1 MVAMA
6 DPGARLAEVFDV
18 LGPLY
23 RRGVRAVEQGSGE
36 GADMPVGVRAVLDA
50 LAGGGPTTV
59 PALGRALA
67 LSRQFV
73 QRSVDDAAGRSW
85 VRTRENPAH
94 RRSVLVELT
103 AEGDE
108 VLAGVRATERHELA
122 GLAEGLDPADLDA
135 CLRVLRRISER
146 LLDPPRA

>member
-1 MVAMA
+1 MT

-23 RRGVRAVEQGSGE
+23 RRGVRAVERE
-36 GADMPVGVRAVLDA
+36 GGMPVGVRAVLDA
-50 LAGGGPTTV
+50 LAGCGATTV
-59 PALGRALA
+59 PALGRTLM

-73 QRSVDDAAGRSW
+73 QRSVDDAAGRGW

-103 AEGDE
+103 EAGDE
-108 VLAGVRATERHELA
+108 VLADVRDGERRELA
-122 GLAEGLDPADLDA
+122 AAAADLDPADLDA
-135 CLRVLRRISER
+135 CLRVLRTLSAR
-146 LLDPPRA
+146 LLDHPM

>member
-1 MVAMA
+1 MT

-23 RRGVRAVEQGSGE
+23 RRGVRAVERE
-36 GADMPVGVRAVLDA
+36 GGMPVGVRAVLDA
-50 LAGGGPTTV
+50 LAGCGATTV
-59 PALGRALA
+59 PALGRTFA

-73 QRSVDDAAGRSW
+73 QRSVDDATGRGW

-103 AEGDE
+103 ASGEQ
-108 VLAGVRATERHELA
+108 VLADVRDGERRELA
-122 GLAEGLDPADLDA
+122 AAGADLDPADLDA
-135 CLRVLRRISER
+135 CLRVLRTLSAR
-146 LLDPPRA
+146 LLDHPL